1 MQFLNKLIL
10 FFVPLF
16 FPYLVM
22 GQYHPS
28 KNYSTTDGLPNNAV
42 RSLFLDSKNVLWIGT
57 ENGVSRMENGSF
69 SNLSETDGLGHNSCW
84 DINQDINGNMWF
96 ASYGGGVSKYDG
108 KKFSVFNVKN
118 GLPVDRVRKLFP
130 YNNKM
135 FIGTE
140 LGISIIDINTNKVV
154 TPKGIPSHF
163 GVFLISDFFTYKKA
177 VYFSTIN
184 EGLFKVDFNSS
195 IPKIVPIV
203 EFKITGNDKDSH
215 AYSLGKFGS
224 KLYLSNKGF
233 VNIFDLEHL
242 KNGILSTNTFGQ
254 SIIWDYVKDN
264 RNNIFAASWGVFDS
278 DGGLYQITN
287 NKMINISDY
296 YGIDSRNLLNVV
308 YDKSKDILYVGSKDK
323 GIYEV
328 RLNKMIDYNLFEEK
342 SIIDFEIFN
351 NQKVILHRK
360 GISFFN
366 SSNTLL
372 SSISLSDFKK
382 VETDFIKK
390 TKRKLPTHADDF
402 FELNYDLPASGIEF
416 YRLVKHDKVI
426 WVSSNIGIFEINF
439 EGEIINYVPIHTF
452 EFGFTPNNNFF
463 ETNPYGGVHIYDDI
477 YNLKVKSFDEK
488 VTAIAKTLNHN
499 DKTYLISVFNGLYVY
514 KNNNFHSYLAE
525 GIWKENKFKHITK
538 NDKGQLILAAE
549 FGNVFIADDSK
560 AFKIIKTIS
569 KKDISGNTILFL
581 ESYKD
586 FILIG
591 TEKGINL
598 YKDGIVRLIDKE
610 QGLKDAAVTTSQIF
624 DKQLWLGTKK
634 GYYTIDLERLIA
646 PQMTVSEMVISAIAI
661 NNIPISSSNYK
672 WFRFKSKELICDYK
686 DNSFS
691 IDFIPKGHAFPNK
704 LKFRYRLKS
713 SNRWS
718 PYSEKTNFF
727 LPYLPY
733 GNYNLEVE
741 VFDSNAGKA
750 TIFELLKIRI
760 NPPIWLTW
768 WFIAL
773 AVLFA
778 FNISVYLIF
787 KSKKKSREKAVIQ
800 KRIAETKLEALLSQM
815 NPHFTFNAMN
825 AIQDYIISNDVDN
838 SLKYTGEFAKL
849 IRKTLENSSKQTI
862 TIEDEIEY
870 LKSYTIIENMRFDNR
885 IQVDFHIGTDV
896 DVYHSKIPT
905 MLLQPFVENVFVHA
919 FNASFPSPKLTISFE
934 MLSKNILECKII
946 DNGMSLTATKKI
958 KFHQSKGIQLTKE
971 RLSLLQNSN
980 VNPIDILL
988 TENDGTT
995 VTIRLT
1001 V

>member
-1 MQFLNKLIL
+1 
-10 FFVPLF
+10 
-16 FPYLVM
+16 M

-108 KKFSVFNVKN
+108 KKFTVFTTKN
-118 GLPVDRVRKLFP
+118 GLLANKTRKVFP
-130 YNNKM
+130 FKNK
-135 FIGTE
+135 IYVGTE
-140 LGISIIDINTNKVV
+140 QGVSIIDINTNILI
-154 TPKGIPSHF
+154 TPKVPTHKEDF
-163 GVFLISDFFTYKKA
+163 ISISFFKYRDE
-177 VYFSTIN
+177 VYFASIFNGLYKIDESGSVPKIIPIILHKNTYSLALYGSTLYSSN
-184 EGLFKVDFNSS
+184 EGFIDKFNINDISKDDRSS
-195 IPKIVPIV
+195 
-203 EFKITGNDKDSH
+203 T
-215 AYSLGKFGS
+215 KFGKS
-224 KLYLSNKGF
+224 F
-233 VNIFDLEHL
+233 VWQYAKDK
-242 KNGILSTNTFGQ
+242 KNAI
-254 SIIWDYVKDN
+254 Y
-264 RNNIFAASWGVFDS
+264 AAAWGVYAP
-278 DGGLYQITN
+278 DGGLYKIEN
-287 NKMINISDY
+287 DKMIDVSEY
-296 YGIDSRNLLNVV
+296 YGIDSKILLNVV
-308 YDKSKDILYVGSKDK
+308 YDKSKDILYAGSNDK

-328 RLNKMIDYNLFEEK
+328 RLDRIIDYNLFDSK
-342 SIIDFEIFN
+342 SVVDFENFEK
-351 NQKVILHRK
+351 QKLILHNK
-360 GISFFN
+360 GLTILDSNGKISKI
-366 SSNTLL
+366 
-372 SSISLSDFKK
+372 ISLVDFKNF
-382 VETDFIKK
+382 EINFLKK
-390 TKRKLPTHADDF
+390 GNRAVRKQGIESRD
-402 FELNYDLPASGIEF
+402 FELNFMIPANGIEF
-416 YRLVKHDKVI
+416 YEMVKHNNSFWI
-426 WVSSNIGIFEINF
+426 GSNIGVFEVNKLGAIV
-439 EGEIINYVPIHTF
+439 NYLPKHSLKI
-452 EFGFTPNNNFF
+452 GFTYDGKFIETITYAGTRLYDNVNSPICKHFSKFEKNTPQFIVKILNN
-463 ETNPYGGVHIYDDI
+463 
-477 YNLKVKSFDEK
+477 
-488 VTAIAKTLNHN
+488 N
-499 DKTYLISVFNGLYVY
+499 DKTYLLSVFNGLYVY
-514 KNNNFHSYLAE
+514 KNNQFHSYLAE

-549 FGNVFIADDSK
+549 FGNVFIVDDSK
-560 AFKIIKTIS
+560 VFKIIKTIS

-646 PQMTVSEMVISAIAI
+646 PQMTVSEMVISAITI

-672 WFRFKSKELICDYK
+672 WFSFKSKELICDYK

-825 AIQDYIISNDVDN
+825 AIQDYIISNDIDN

-870 LKSYTIIENMRFDNR
+870 LKSYIIIENMRFDNR

-919 FNASFPSPKLTISFE
+919 FNASFPFPKLTISFE